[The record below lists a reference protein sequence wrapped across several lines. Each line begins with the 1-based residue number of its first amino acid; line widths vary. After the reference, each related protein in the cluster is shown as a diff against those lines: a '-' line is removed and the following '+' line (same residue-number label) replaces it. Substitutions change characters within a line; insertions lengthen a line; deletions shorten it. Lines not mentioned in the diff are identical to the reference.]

1 MLLDHI
7 TKGNRINGHVNSK
20 KWAFMNL
27 LVLLGLLFIV
37 AAGCQK
43 VQYKSPIMKE
53 ASKTQSDLFAI
64 SAAELRLQ
72 LNDLAGLFDGTI
84 EQAADRVIASTTDK
98 AIERHALLWKINA
111 IPIAYRALFQND
123 PGVAYLDTLVFSMQM
138 VDYFETGYGRSDFGQ
153 WHVIALEASRSL
165 EKTVGDL
172 GFKIR
177 SHGQDSPIQSE
188 LQVFASENQIERGFT
203 YRHTVVPVLDK
214 FLHQEEMDAL
224 QAVGSLVVTVED
236 ISYQVARYMDLMT
249 KQARWQAELIL
260 TDTDIVADIKS
271 GAASL
276 DELGSATAQMMP
288 ILEQTPNMVARER
301 EALLSA
307 LRDERIGVLKDIDR
321 QRIETLIY
329 LTKERLAATSDM
341 RSMQSMLMDLMS
353 KERAAVMGSID
364 EQRIALFA
372 EIESIGIRMVE
383 TAQQQSKNVIDHFFI
398 RLFQLV
404 AVIVFGGFIVAF
416 ILLRLKREV
425 KVAPSSE

>member
-7 TKGNRINGHVNSK
+7 TKKNRINGHVNSK
-20 KWAFMNL
+20 NWAFMNL
-27 LVLLGLLFIV
+27 LVLLGLLIIV

-123 PGVAYLDTLVFSMQM
+123 PGVAYLDTLAFSMQM
-138 VDYFETGYGRSDFGQ
+138 VDYFDTGYGRSDFGQ

-165 EKTVGDL
+165 EKTIGDL

-188 LQVFASENQIERGFT
+188 LQVFVSENQIERGFT
-203 YRHTVVPVLDK
+203 YRHTVVPVLGK
-214 FLHQEEMDAL
+214 FLRQEEMDAL
-224 QAVGSLVVTVED
+224 QTVGSLVVTVED

-353 KERAAVMGSID
+353 KERTAVMGSID

>member
-341 RSMQSMLMDLMS
+341 RSMQSVLMDLMS

>member
-7 TKGNRINGHVNSK
+7 TKENRINRHVYSK

-27 LVLLGLLFIV
+27 LVLLGLLFFV

-341 RSMQSMLMDLMS
+341 RSMQSVLMDLMS

>member
-7 TKGNRINGHVNSK
+7 TKENRINRHVYSK

-341 RSMQSMLMDLMS
+341 RSMQSVLMDLMS

>member
-7 TKGNRINGHVNSK
+7 TKENRINGHINSK
-20 KWAFMNL
+20 KLAFMNL

-53 ASKTQSDLFAI
+53 VSKTQSDLFAI

-123 PGVAYLDTLVFSMQM
+123 PGVAYLDTLALSMQM

-172 GFKIR
+172 GLKIR
-177 SHGQDSPIQSE
+177 TDGQDSPIQSE
-188 LQVFASENQIERGFT
+188 LQAFASENQIERGFT

-214 FLHQEEMDAL
+214 FLGQEEMDAL
-224 QAVGSLVVTVED
+224 QTVGSLVVKVED
-236 ISYQVARYMDLMT
+236 ISYQCSGLSISHM
-249 KQARWQAELIL
+249 L
-260 TDTDIVADIKS
+260 TY
-271 GAASL
+271 
-276 DELGSATAQMMP
+276 Q
-288 ILEQTPNMVARER
+288 
-301 EALLSA
+301 
-307 LRDERIGVLKDIDR
+307 
-321 QRIETLIY
+321 
-329 LTKERLAATSDM
+329 
-341 RSMQSMLMDLMS
+341 
-353 KERAAVMGSID
+353 
-364 EQRIALFA
+364 
-372 EIESIGIRMVE
+372 
-383 TAQQQSKNVIDHFFI
+383 
-398 RLFQLV
+398 
-404 AVIVFGGFIVAF
+404 
-416 ILLRLKREV
+416 ILLHQNRT
-425 KVAPSSE
+425 